1 MTSYAD
7 SDVETDDEGETML
20 DSTTGSLVRVETGSG
35 LKGAVGKGSGDGC
48 AFELGRVWKGTGGGS
63 LNGDIPGRGGSGGG
77 AVRTGNI
84 SIP

>member
-7 SDVETDDEGETML
+7 SEVETDDEGEIIL

-48 AFELGRVWKGTGGGS
+48 ASEIGRVWNGIGGGG
-63 LNGDIPGRGGSGGG
+63 LNGDSPGRGGIDGG
-77 AVRTGNI
+77 AVRTGDTCM
-84 SIP
+84 P